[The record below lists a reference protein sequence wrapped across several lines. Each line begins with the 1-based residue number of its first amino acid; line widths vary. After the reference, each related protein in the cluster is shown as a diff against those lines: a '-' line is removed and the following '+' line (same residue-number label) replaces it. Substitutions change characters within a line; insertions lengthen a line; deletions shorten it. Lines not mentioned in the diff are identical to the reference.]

1 MWDICKI
8 TNSEKKLINKAVLV
22 KKHIEVPPIE
32 KKKKKK
38 ARHV

>member
-8 TNSEKKLINKAVLV
+8 TNSEKKINKQGGADV
-22 KKHIEVPPIE
+22 KKHPIE

>member
-8 TNSEKKLINKAVLV
+8 TNSEQKKINKQGGADV
-22 KKHIEVPPIE
+22 KKHPIE

-38 ARHV
+38 SASCVT